1 MIFQKL
7 RELREYNGM
16 TQKDVAELI
25 HVSRSVYAAYENGIR
40 IIPLKHLLELAKF
53 YQISLD
59 YFIGFSNE
67 TSAVEIKDDFSLNA
81 MEIGKKIKEV
91 RKDFQLSLRDLA
103 IDLNTTPSTICAYE
117 NGKTLLLTAFAT
129 QIGKKYN
136 ISLDWLCGLSNNKF
150 INPRKKK

>member
-59 YFIGFSNE
+59 YFIAS
-67 TSAVEIKDDFSLNA
+67 SSSSLV
-81 MEIGKKIKEV
+81 IFV
-91 RKDFQLSLRDLA
+91 
-103 IDLNTTPSTICAYE
+103 
-117 NGKTLLLTAFAT
+117 
-129 QIGKKYN
+129 
-136 ISLDWLCGLSNNKF
+136 
-150 INPRKKK
+150 